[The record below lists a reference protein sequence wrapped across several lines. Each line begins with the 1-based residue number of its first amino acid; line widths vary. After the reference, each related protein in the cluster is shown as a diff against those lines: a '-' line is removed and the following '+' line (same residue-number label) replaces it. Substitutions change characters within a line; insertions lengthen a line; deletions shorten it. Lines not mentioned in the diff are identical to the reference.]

1 MNFLSKLLSG
11 ITFIPAIVHGIE
23 ALSGSKSGA
32 DKKSAAMSFASAA
45 SSVTEAVSSKDIV
58 DDASFRE
65 GLGKIIDGV
74 VKCFNASTWAA
85 SKNSAPSAK

>member
-11 ITFIPAIVHGIE
+11 IAFIPSIVHGIE

-45 SSVTEAVSSKDIV
+45 LSVTEAVSSKEIA
-58 DDASFRE
+58 DDAKFRD
-65 GLGKIIDGV
+65 GLRKIIDGV
-74 VKCFNASTWAA
+74 QECINASTWAK
-85 SKNSAPSAK
+85 STNSAVK